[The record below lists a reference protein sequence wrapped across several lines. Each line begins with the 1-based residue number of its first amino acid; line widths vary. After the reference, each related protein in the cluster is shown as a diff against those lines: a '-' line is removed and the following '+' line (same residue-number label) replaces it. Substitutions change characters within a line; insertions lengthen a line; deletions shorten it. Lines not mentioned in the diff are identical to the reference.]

1 MNVAVDKPSPAETE
15 QRPSAKTR
23 RRLAVIASGSLAAIT
38 LLAFTSYWF
47 STGRYLE
54 TTDDAYVRADWVAL
68 SPRVAGYVAKVEVA
82 DDQPVKAGDV
92 LVRLQN
98 RDYRARLDQARAGV
112 TEAQAALAAAQASQQ
127 VATERIDQ
135 QQQAILQ
142 AEAVVRSATAEQRR
156 SELDVQRYRGLVRDD
171 AATVQ
176 RLETASAHASQA
188 QAALQGA
195 QAALRQQRSQLAMA
209 KARAAQAEAELQ
221 QRAAALARAQ
231 AHQQLAEQDEQDT
244 VIRAP
249 ITGVVGQR
257 RVRTGQYVVPGQPLL
272 AVVPLQ
278 QAYVVANYKETQL
291 ARMRPG
297 QPVEI
302 RVDSFASQPL
312 HGHVASFSPASG
324 NVFALLPSD
333 NATGNFTK
341 IDRPAFPGAHFA
353 RQTAGWP
360 AGTARHVG
368 GQYSRH
374 TPRRGCRC
382 ALNSRFRCVPG

>member
-1 MNVAVDKPSPAETE
+1 MNVALEQTAPVETE
-15 QRPSAKTR
+15 QRAKARSR
-23 RRLAVIASGSLAAIT
+23 RRLAYTASGSLAAIA
-38 LLAFTSYWF
+38 LLAFTSYWLT
-47 STGRYLE
+47 TGRYLE

-68 SPRVAGYVAKVEVA
+68 SPRVAGYVAEVAVA

-92 LVRLQN
+92 LVRLQS
-98 RDYRARLDQARAGV
+98 RDYRARLDQAQAGV
-112 TEAQAALAAAQASQQ
+112 AEAQAALIAAQARQQ
-127 VATERIDQ
+127 VASERINQ

-142 AEAVVRSATAEQRR
+142 AEAAMRSATAEQRR
-156 SELDVQRYRGLVRDD
+156 SDLDMQRYRGLVRDN

-176 RLETASAHASQA
+176 RLETASAQATQA

-209 KARAAQAEAELQ
+209 KARSAQADAELQ

-231 AHQQLAEQDEQDT
+231 ARQQLAEQDEQDT

-249 ITGVVGQR
+249 ITGVIGQR
-257 RVRTGQYVVPGQPLL
+257 RVRAGQYVVPGQPLL

-278 QAYVVANYKETQL
+278 QAYVVANFKETQL
-291 ARMRPG
+291 ANMRPG

-302 RVDSFASQPL
+302 RVDSFTSQPL

-341 IDRPAFPGAHFA
+341 IVQRFPVRILLDTPLDGPQVLPGMSVVSTVDTRPAEVVDAH
-353 RQTAGWP
+353 
-360 AGTARHVG
+360 
-368 GQYSRH
+368 
-374 TPRRGCRC
+374 
-382 ALNSRFRCVPG
+382 

>member
-1 MNVAVDKPSPAETE
+1 
-15 QRPSAKTR
+15 
-23 RRLAVIASGSLAAIT
+23 
-38 LLAFTSYWF
+38 
-47 STGRYLE
+47 
-54 TTDDAYVRADWVAL
+54 
-68 SPRVAGYVAKVEVA
+68 VAGYVAKVEVA

-341 IDRPAFPGAHFA
+341 IVQRFPVRILLDKPLDGPQVLPGMSVVSTVDTRPAEVADAH
-353 RQTAGWP
+353 
-360 AGTARHVG
+360 
-368 GQYSRH
+368 
-374 TPRRGCRC
+374 
-382 ALNSRFRCVPG
+382 

>member
-23 RRLAVIASGSLAAIT
+23 RRLAIIASGSLAAITT

-68 SPRVAGYVAKVEVA
+68 SPRVAGYVAEVEVA
-82 DDQPVKAGDV
+82 DDQTVKAGDV

-209 KARAAQAEAELQ
+209 KAQSAQAEAKQQ

-341 IDRPAFPGAHFA
+341 IVQRFPVRILLDKPLDGPQVLPGMSVVSTVDTRPAEVADAH
-353 RQTAGWP
+353 
-360 AGTARHVG
+360 
-368 GQYSRH
+368 
-374 TPRRGCRC
+374 
-382 ALNSRFRCVPG
+382 